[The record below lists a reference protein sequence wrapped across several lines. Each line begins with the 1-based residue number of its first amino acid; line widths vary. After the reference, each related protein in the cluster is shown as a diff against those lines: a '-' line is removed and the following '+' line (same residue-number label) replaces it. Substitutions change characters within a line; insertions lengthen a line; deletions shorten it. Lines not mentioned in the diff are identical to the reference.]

1 MMSRCKLI
9 NLCFTAA
16 VLLPSLTDCFHLSAK
31 RPRGGTTRTTNDESA
46 SKRIVARRRKNN
58 LGIIGLATTN
68 SDDDDDGDWKK
79 DVVTKEMFLRDI
91 LEPRE
96 TDGVVDDHD
105 IDDDGT
111 DGDVSV
117 TRKKKGKKRYGGSKE
132 YKVLDNRDILPFRV
146 TLDTPDPYTHPE
158 IKKKNAARTR
168 KHGNAVEEHLI
179 KSTLYRDNQQPHRKK
194 NAGSTGSTEEFSTL
208 LGEYQLGKDTTTG
221 DILLIGNSEY
231 KVVRHRCQYKYA
243 GAQRFVMVRKI
254 LEVKE
259 VGRLLSETV
268 LKKQWNQI
276 DSLSTTTT
284 TTTEHPLFSEDP

>member
-1 MMSRCKLI
+1 MSRRCKLI
-9 NLCFTAA
+9 SVCLTAA
-16 VLLPSLTDCFHLSAK
+16 VLLPSLVNCFHLSAK
-31 RPRGGTTRTTNDESA
+31 RPRGGTTCTTTTDESA
-46 SKRIVARRRKNN
+46 AKRRIFARRRKNKS
-58 LGIIGLATTN
+58 LGIIGLSTTN
-68 SDDDDDGDWKK
+68 SDDDVGDWKK
-79 DVVTKEMFLRDI
+79 NIVTKEMFLRDI

-96 TDGVVDDHD
+96 IDGVVDDHD
-105 IDDDGT
+105 DND
-111 DGDVSV
+111 DVSV
-117 TRKKKGKKRYGGSKE
+117 RKKKGKKRGGGVKE

-158 IKKKNAARTR
+158 IKKKNAAKIR

-194 NAGSTGSTEEFSTL
+194 NGSTTDTAEEFSTL

-259 VGRLLSETV
+259 VGRLLSESA

-276 DSLSTTTT
+276 DSSST
-284 TTTEHPLFSEDP
+284 TTTEHPLGEDP

>member
-1 MMSRCKLI
+1 MSRCKLI
-9 NLCFTAA
+9 NLCLTAT
-16 VLLPSLTDCFHLSAK
+16 VLLPPLADCFHLSAK
-31 RPRGGTTRTTNDESA
+31 RPRGGTTSTTDDESA
-46 SKRIVARRRKNN
+46 SKWIFARRKNKN

-68 SDDDDDGDWKK
+68 SDYDDGDWKK

-91 LEPRE
+91 LAPRE

-105 IDDDGT
+105 DDDGT

-117 TRKKKGKKRYGGSKE
+117 TRKKKGKKRNGGSKE

-146 TLDTPDPYTHPE
+146 TLDTPDPYTHPD
-158 IKKKNAARTR
+158 IKQKNAARTR

-179 KSTLYRDNQQPHRKK
+179 KSTLYIDSQQPHRKK
-194 NAGSTGSTEEFSTL
+194 GTTGSGTEEFSTL

-259 VGRLLSETV
+259 VGRLLSETE

-276 DSLSTTTT
+276 DSSST